1 MHRFAAGAPTGA
13 STGAFGGAHAPF
25 ITSTL
30 SSAIGVACATA
41 MAAAIATALSACA
54 SVQAPGLADAARVA
68 DADHVHA
75 IEFTGT
81 GRWYQFGQA
90 PAPGQPWP
98 PFEVSRY
105 ASAIDYDAAAARV
118 QITRSQVV
126 EAGRA
131 RPAPV
136 EQKVD
141 QLVKGRFAWNRNANG
156 GASVQPAALDERSA
170 EIWST
175 PQGFVKA
182 ALANQA
188 TAQTVDGHTELGFT
202 VDGRAR
208 YVGTLDAQ
216 GRVERVRTWIDT
228 PVLGD
233 TLLETR
239 FSDYKDFGGVQFP
252 ARIQRSEGGHP
263 VLDVQVAQV
272 KVNPT
277 LDLAVPQDVANAK
290 PAVVTVTSTELAKG
304 VYYLTGGT
312 HHSVLVEQA
321 DHLVIVEA
329 PLNEE
334 RSRAV
339 IAKAHELAPGKPIRT
354 LINTHA
360 HFDHSG
366 GLRTYVDQGATIVT
380 QRGNQRFY
388 EEAWRAPRRLNPDAL
403 AKSAKAAKF
412 ETFDDKLV
420 LQGEHPIEIHRIA
433 GNGHNDAFALVYLP
447 KEKVLVEADAFTP
460 LAADAP
466 APASVNPYSQ
476 NLLENIRK
484 LNLDVAQIAALH
496 GPRVTTVSDLK
507 TYVGLK

>member
-1 MHRFAAGAPTGA
+1 MHRFPTHSRRGA
-13 STGAFGGAHAPF
+13 ST
-25 ITSTL
+25 SL
-30 SSAIGVACATA
+30 MATA
-41 MAAAIATALSACA
+41 IVAAIAAGFTACA
-54 SVQAPGLADAARVA
+54 SVPGPSLDDAARIA
-68 DADHVHA
+68 GAQQVHG
-75 IEFTGT
+75 IEFAGT

-105 ASAIDYDAAAARV
+105 TSTIDFDAAAARV

-136 EQKVD
+136 QQQVD
-141 QLVKGRFAWNRNANG
+141 QAVKGTVAWNRNANG
-156 GASVQPAALDERSA
+156 SASAQPAALEERTA

-175 PQGFVKA
+175 PQGFIKA
-182 ALANQA
+182 AIANQA
-188 TAQTVDGHTELGFT
+188 VAQQTNGHTELSFT
-202 VDGRAR
+202 TGGKYR

-239 FSDYKDFGGVQFP
+239 FSGYKDFGGVQFP
-252 ARIQRSEGGHP
+252 SRIERTKGGHP
-263 VLDVQVAQV
+263 VLDLQVTQV
-272 KVNPT
+272 RLNP
-277 LDLAVPQDVANAK
+277 AVDSTVPREVANAQP
-290 PAVVTVTSTELAKG
+290 PAVTVASAKLADG

-339 IAKAHELAPGKPIRT
+339 IAKAREIAPNKPIRT
-354 LINTHA
+354 LVNTHA

-366 GLRTYVDQGATIVT
+366 GLRTYVDEGATIVT
-380 QRGNQRFY
+380 QRDNRRFY
-388 EEAWRAPRRLNPDAL
+388 EESWAAPRRLNPDAL
-403 AKSAKAAKF
+403 AKSGKAAKF

-433 GNGHNDAFALVYLP
+433 GSGHNDAFALVYLP
-447 KEKVLVEADAFTP
+447 KEKMLVEADAFTP
-460 LAADAP
+460 LAAGAP
-466 APASVNPYSQ
+466 APASANPYSQ
-476 NLLENIRK
+476 NLLENIQK

>member
-1 MHRFAAGAPTGA
+1 MHRFPTHSPHGA
-13 STGAFGGAHAPF
+13 STSLIA
-25 ITSTL
+25 
-30 SSAIGVACATA
+30 SAT
-41 MAAAIATALSACA
+41 AAAIAAAFTACA
-54 SVQAPGLADAARVA
+54 LAPGPSLDDAARA
-68 DADHVHA
+68 TDAQQVHG
-75 IEFTGT
+75 IEFSGT

-98 PFEVSRY
+98 PFDVSRY
-105 ASAIDYDAAAARV
+105 ASTIDFDAAAARV

-136 EQKVD
+136 QQQVD
-141 QLVKGRFAWNRNANG
+141 QAVKGTFAWNRNANG
-156 GASVQPAALDERSA
+156 SATAQPAALEERAA

-175 PQGFVKA
+175 PQGFIKA
-182 ALANQA
+182 AIANQA
-188 TAQTVDGHTELGFT
+188 VAQQSNGHTELSFT
-202 VDGRAR
+202 TGGKYR

-239 FSDYKDFGGVQFP
+239 FFGYKDYGGVQFP
-252 ARIQRSEGGHP
+252 SRIQRIEGGHP
-263 VLDVQVAQV
+263 VLDLQVTQV
-272 KVNPT
+272 RLNPAA
-277 LDLAVPQDVANAK
+277 DLTVPPEVANAR
-290 PAVVTVTSTELAKG
+290 PSAATVASTKLADG
-304 VYYLTGGT
+304 IYYLTGGT

-339 IAKAHELAPGKPIRT
+339 IAKAREIAPDKPIRT
-354 LINTHA
+354 LVNTHA

-366 GLRTYVDQGATIVT
+366 GLRTYVDEGATIVT
-380 QRGNQRFY
+380 QRDNRRFY
-388 EEAWRAPRRLNPDAL
+388 EESWAAPRHLNPDAL
-403 AKSAKAAKF
+403 AKSGKAAKF
-412 ETFDDKLV
+412 ETFDDRLV
-420 LQGEHPIEIHRIA
+420 LQGDHPIEIHRIA
-433 GNGHNDAFALVYLP
+433 GSGHNDAFALVYLP

-460 LAADAP
+460 LAAGAP
-466 APASVNPYSQ
+466 APASANPYSQ
-476 NLLENIRK
+476 NLLENIQK

>member
-1 MHRFAAGAPTGA
+1 MHRFAAGTFTG
-13 STGAFGGAHAPF
+13 TRVPF
-25 ITSTL
+25 IASAL
-30 SSAIGVACATA
+30 GSAIALAF
-41 MAAAIATALSACA
+41 AAAVTTALTACA
-54 SVQAPGLADAARVA
+54 SVQAPGLADASRVA

-75 IEFTGT
+75 IEFSGT

-90 PAPGQPWP
+90 PAPGQAWP
-98 PFEVSRY
+98 PFELSRY
-105 ASAIDYDAAAARV
+105 ASAIDYDTAAARV

-141 QLVKGRFAWNRNANG
+141 QLVKGRLAWNRNANG
-156 GASVQPAALDERSA
+156 GASAQPGSLEERAA

-175 PQGFVKA
+175 PQGFIKA

-188 TAQTVDGHTELGFT
+188 SAQTVDGRTELSFT
-202 VDGRAR
+202 TDGKHR

-239 FSDYKDFGGVQFP
+239 FSDYQDFDGVQFP

-263 VLDVQVAQV
+263 VLDVQVSQV
-272 KVNPT
+272 KLNPS
-277 LDLAVPQDVANAK
+277 LDLAVPKEVADAK
-290 PAVVTVTSTELAKG
+290 PAAVTVASAELAKG
-304 VYYLTGGT
+304 IYYLTGGT
-312 HHSVLVEQA
+312 HHSVLIEQA

-354 LINTHA
+354 LVNTHA

-366 GLRTYVDQGATIVT
+366 GLRTYVDEGATIVT
-380 QRGNQRFY
+380 QRDNQRFY
-388 EEAWRAPRRLNPDAL
+388 EDAWRAPRSLNPDAL
-403 AKSAKAAKF
+403 ARSNKAAKF
-412 ETFDDKLV
+412 QTFGDKLV
-420 LQGEHPIEIHRIA
+420 LQGDHPIEIHRIA
-433 GNGHNDAFALVYLP
+433 GSGHNDAFALVYLP

-460 LAADAP
+460 LAAGVP
-466 APASVNPYSQ
+466 PPASANPYSQ
-476 NLLENIRK
+476 NLLENIQK

>member
-1 MHRFAAGAPTGA
+1 MHRFAAVGFTGA
-13 STGAFGGAHAPF
+13 RAPF
-25 ITSTL
+25 IAS
-30 SSAIGVACATA
+30 CF
-41 MAAAIATALSACA
+41 AAAVAAALAGCA
-54 SVQAPGLADAARVA
+54 SAPGPGLADAAHVA
-68 DADHVHA
+68 DADHVHG
-75 IEFTGT
+75 IEFSGT

-98 PFEVSRY
+98 PFDVSRY
-105 ASAIDYDAAAARV
+105 ASAIDYDAAASRV
-118 QITRSQVV
+118 QITRSQVI

-141 QLVKGRFAWNRNANG
+141 QIVKGQLAWNRNANG
-156 GASVQPAALDERSA
+156 SASAQLASQEERAA

-188 TAQTVDGHTELGFT
+188 TART
-202 VDGRAR
+202 VDGRAELSFTTDGKHR
-208 YVGTLDAQ
+208 FVGTLDAQ

-233 TLLETR
+233 TLVETR

-272 KVNPT
+272 KLNPSV
-277 LDLAVPQDVANAK
+277 DLAVPQEVANAK
-290 PAVVTVTSTELAKG
+290 PAVITVASTELAKG

-312 HHSVLVEQA
+312 HHSVLIEQA

-339 IAKAHELAPGKPIRT
+339 IAKAREIAPGKPIRT

-366 GLRTYVDQGATIVT
+366 GLRTYVDEGATIVT
-380 QRGNQRFY
+380 QRENQRFY
-388 EEAWRAPRRLNPDAL
+388 DEAWRAPRTLNPDAL
-403 AKSAKAAKF
+403 AKSAKPAKF
-412 ETFDDKLV
+412 ATFDDKLL
-420 LQGEHPIEIHRIA
+420 LQGDHPIEIHRIA
-433 GNGHNDAFALVYLP
+433 GSGHNDAFALVYLP
-447 KEKVLVEADAFTP
+447 KEKVLIEADAFTP
-460 LAADAP
+460 LAAGAP
-466 APASVNPYSQ
+466 APTPANPYSQ
-476 NLLENIRK
+476 NLLENIQK